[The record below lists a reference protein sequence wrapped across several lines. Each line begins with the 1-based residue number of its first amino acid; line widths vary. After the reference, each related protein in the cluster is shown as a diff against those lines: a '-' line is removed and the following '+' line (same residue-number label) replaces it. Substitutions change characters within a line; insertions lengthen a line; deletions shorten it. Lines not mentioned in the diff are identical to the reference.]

1 MVSELVLHS
10 PMLTI
15 VQASAFYTWLI
26 LLGTGYLL
34 MLKRYRYIV
43 ILLPAFSILLV
54 SFVSPVNGTIY
65 FRYMLALMF
74 VTPVLAGAVIKGAD
88 EGNKNTAEAGAAE
101 IE

>member
-1 MVSELVLHS
+1 MVLHS

-15 VQASAFYTWLI
+15 VQASAFYTWLV

-34 MLKRYRYIV
+34 MLRRYREIV

-54 SFVSPVNGTIY
+54 SVVSPVNGTIY

-74 VTPVLAGAVIKGAD
+74 IMPVLIGAVIKSGGEQEENAPVLQQQ
-88 EGNKNTAEAGAAE
+88 
-101 IE
+101 